1 MPLHL
6 PTIKRLIG
14 DRTITEVAHAAGMT
28 DGNLHRLLRPDG
40 DPKLSTLERLA
51 RALGVSVRELIR

>member
-6 PTIKRLIG
+6 SRIHTLIG
-14 DRTITEVAHAAGMT
+14 DRTITEVAHAAGMA
-28 DGNLHRLLRPDG
+28 DANLHRLLRVGG

-51 RALGVSVRELIR
+51 KALGVTVADLIR